1 MKSKRRKKIITTIS
15 STQNRVLNNSKIH
28 QPKVEMQGK
37 KNPLKNGEI
46 FLTKRE
52 RNNLLCVRKV
62 CIEWERER
70 ENCKFI
76 VRGGE

>member
-15 STQNRVLNNSKIH
+15 STQNWVLNNSKIH

-52 RNNLLCVRKV
+52 K
-62 CIEWERER
+62 
-70 ENCKFI
+70 
-76 VRGGE
+76 